1 MASSAQ
7 GNGNKVQDDPK
18 AENLKLLADVN
29 GKKNKT
35 TFKGPISDRSCTDIP
50 CCILFVAYIVGMV
63 VVGIIAFK
71 EGDPD
76 RLLLPQDS
84 QGNICGKDNYVDK
97 KYLLFFDIST
107 CATKGGDFT
116 KYVTV
121 PSCPTPQ
128 VCVKSCPEDNQL
140 GYDPE
145 PSDMVCKEGV
155 KTVTK
160 SNRKELVLQGKCAPY
175 YLASKPVLY
184 RCIPT
189 LATDLLANSSFITN
203 LAGNNITKSVI
214 EAGLQGLQFLLN
226 AQNFGMSI
234 FEDIKAVWHWL
245 LIGMILVLVLAF
257 IYILI
262 TRWITGPLIWF
273 SIIAVFALIIY
284 GMYFCYSKY
293 KFLKD
298 SGTSKDFEL
307 KFTLN
312 LDTYT
317 QSKDTWLG
325 IGIFLTILLVIL
337 LLIVL
342 VLRKRIQIAIA
353 MIKESSKAVSA
364 IKTSL
369 FFPIIPWLLQLA
381 LFAWFLGVNVYLV
394 TNGTPEYKVID
405 VPTGDDKYNLTN
417 ESNCNP
423 QTFETD
429 HPNTS
434 ASCVMAGYKEN
445 VHLFRMQVYHFFGWL
460 WIMNFI
466 IALGQCALA
475 GAFASW
481 YFAFHKPDD
490 VPSLPILK
498 SFWRTIRYHTGSLA
512 FGAAIIAIVQFIRA
526 VLEYIDRK
534 VKESGQDSKIVK
546 FIMCCCK
553 CCFWCLEKCLKF
565 LNKNAYII
573 IAIKGKNFCGAA
585 KEAFMILLE
594 NVLRVV
600 AVNSVTSFL
609 LFMGKLLVVGI
620 VAVCSFF
627 WFDKISKGDPDTLQF
642 DVVPTI
648 VMVIFAY
655 AVAILFFDVYD
666 MAIDTIFLCFLEDIK
681 MNDGSAEK
689 PYFMSDSLKGILDLQ
704 NRPPPEG
711 NDEGRK

>member
-1 MASSAQ
+1 MADE
-7 GNGNKVQDDPK
+7 DD
-18 AENLKLLADVN
+18 
-29 GKKNKT
+29 GKKNKG
-35 TFKGPISDRSCTDIP
+35 TFKGPIADRSCTDIP
-50 CCILFVAYIVGMV
+50 CCILFVAYIVGMI

-84 QGNICGKDNYVDK
+84 QGNICGKDKYADK

-116 KYVTV
+116 KFVTV

-128 VCVKSCPEDNQL
+128 VCVKSCPTENEL
-140 GYDPE
+140 GTDRKA
-145 PSDMVCKEGV
+145 SDMVCKEGV
-155 KTVTK
+155 ETVTE
-160 SNRKELVLQGKCAPY
+160 SNKYQMVLQGKCAPY
-175 YLASKPVLY
+175 YLVSQPVLY

-189 LATDLLANSSFITN
+189 LADNLLANNSVITN
-203 LAGNNITKSVI
+203 AGGSNMTKAVI
-214 EAGLQGLQFLLN
+214 EAGLEGLKVIMN
-226 AQNFGMSI
+226 AHNFGKSI
-234 FEDIKAVWHWL
+234 FEDMKAVWYWL
-245 LIGMILVLVLAF
+245 LIGMILILVLAF
-257 IYILI
+257 VYILI

-273 SIIAVFALIIY
+273 TIIAVFGLVIY

-293 KFLKD
+293 KFLED
-298 SGTSKDFEL
+298 TGTSVEL
-307 KFTLN
+307 KFTFD
-312 LDTYT
+312 LDSYT

-325 IGIFLTILLVIL
+325 LGIFLTVLLVIL

-369 FFPIIPWLLQLA
+369 FFPLIPWLMQLV
-381 LFAWFLGVNVYLV
+381 LFAWFVAVGVYLV
-394 TNGTPEYKVID
+394 TNGVPKYKVID
-405 VPTGDDKYNLTN
+405 VPTGDKYNLT
-417 ESNCNP
+417 EQADCDP
-423 QTFETD
+423 KMFETKY
-429 HPNTS
+429 PNTS
-434 ASCVMAGYKEN
+434 ASCVLAGYEEN
-445 VHLFRMQVYHFFGWL
+445 VHLLRMQVFHLFGWL

-466 IALGQCALA
+466 IALGQCVLA

-490 VPSLPILK
+490 VPALPILG

-526 VLEYIDRK
+526 VLEYIDHK
-534 VKESGQDSKIVK
+534 IKESGQDTKIVK

-585 KEAFMILLE
+585 KEAFMLILE

-600 AVNSVTSFL
+600 AVNSVTTFL

-620 VAVCSFF
+620 VGVCSFF
-627 WFDKISKGDPDTLQF
+627 WFDKINSDDPDTLQY

-648 VMVIFAY
+648 IMVIFAY

-666 MAIDTIFLCFLEDIK
+666 MAIDTIFLCFLEDLK

-689 PYFMSDSLKGILDLQ
+689 PYFMSDSLKDVLNLQ
-704 NRPPPEG
+704 NRPPPDG
-711 NDEGRK
+711 NDGGQK